1 MKKDTYP
8 CNSILIH
15 VLFNK
20 SGQIEKNEVPA
31 NRSQTIPA
39 KNTNFPKS
47 KYHDSIG
54 KCVIKKVKDKDTQ
67 ILKLLRR

>member
-1 MKKDTYP
+1 MHFNIY
-8 CNSILIH
+8 

-54 KCVIKKVKDKDTQ
+54 KCVFKDKETH
-67 ILKLLRR
+67 ILKLLRRYIY

>member
-1 MKKDTYP
+1 MQLNIY
-8 CNSILIH
+8 

-20 SGQIEKNEVPA
+20 SGQIENEVPA

-54 KCVIKKVKDKDTQ
+54 NCVIKKVKDKDTQ
-67 ILKLLRR
+67 ILKIPLLVF